1 MLFRSYLNENQI
13 DEFDIEKVKYR
24 LKNQTRSI
32 EAKQITTKNQEH
44 NGTDQTSK
52 VPKRVNKEQIV
63 KDRNRNILE
72 VAQNLGIN
80 LRQTGQTYAWTE
92 HDSFVIFP
100 KTNTYSWFSKDEV
113 GKSPIDLVQSFKG
126 SDFKTAVAYLNN
138 IELSDFDETKLKV
151 EPQKPFKYLLKDSN
165 DVSKLK
171 DYFENE
177 RGISQETVRDFLK
190 SGVVTQANRIHQN
203 EFEPVIVFKHKGS
216 DGKVVG
222 ASLQGI
228 KENYNRYPTKGR

>member
-1 MLFRSYLNENQI
+1 MRVNVQRELDGAVSHDGGDPIALVKELKQVNFNEAVKYLNENQI

-63 KDRNRNILE
+63 KARNRNILE

-92 HDSFVIFP
+92 I
-100 KTNTYSWFSKDEV
+100 
-113 GKSPIDLVQSFKG
+113 
-126 SDFKTAVAYLNN
+126 
-138 IELSDFDETKLKV
+138 
-151 EPQKPFKYLLKDSN
+151 
-165 DVSKLK
+165 
-171 DYFENE
+171 
-177 RGISQETVRDFLK
+177 
-190 SGVVTQANRIHQN
+190 
-203 EFEPVIVFKHKGS
+203 
-216 DGKVVG
+216 
-222 ASLQGI
+222 
-228 KENYNRYPTKGR
+228 GRAHV